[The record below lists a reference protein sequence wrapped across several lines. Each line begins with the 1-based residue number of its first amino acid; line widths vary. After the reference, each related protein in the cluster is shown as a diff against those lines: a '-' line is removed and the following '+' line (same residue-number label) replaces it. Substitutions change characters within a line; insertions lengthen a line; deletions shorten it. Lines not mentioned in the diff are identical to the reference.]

1 MWPTPT
7 NGAAVNFFLKVL
19 GTAVSIG
26 AGLLASKIVDV
37 VWKKTT
43 GKDSPKSDV
52 DMENSLRSTL
62 VFAVVSGTVS
72 AVIRVLSQRGTQ
84 HAITRFG
91 KTRDLV

>member
-1 MWPTPT
+1 M
-7 NGAAVNFFLKVL
+7 NFFLKVL

-26 AGLLASKIVDV
+26 AGLLASKMIDV

-43 GKDSPKSDV
+43 GKDSPKRDD

-62 VFAVVSGTVS
+62 VFAVVSGAVS

-84 HAITRFG
+84 HALARYS

>member
-1 MWPTPT
+1 
-7 NGAAVNFFLKVL
+7 VNFFLKVL

-43 GKDSPKSDV
+43 GKDSPKRDD

-62 VFAVVSGTVS
+62 VFAVVSGAVS
-72 AVIRVLSQRGTQ
+72 AIIRVLSQRGTQ
-84 HAITRFG
+84 HAIARYS
-91 KTRDLV
+91 KTRGIV